1 MQQAKPIPGDNLDLS
16 EHIAIYQIKL
26 CTSKENLQ
34 AECCQHYG

>member
-1 MQQAKPIPGDNLDLS
+1 MYRAKLVSGDSLDLS

-26 CTSKENLQ
+26 CACKKNSQ